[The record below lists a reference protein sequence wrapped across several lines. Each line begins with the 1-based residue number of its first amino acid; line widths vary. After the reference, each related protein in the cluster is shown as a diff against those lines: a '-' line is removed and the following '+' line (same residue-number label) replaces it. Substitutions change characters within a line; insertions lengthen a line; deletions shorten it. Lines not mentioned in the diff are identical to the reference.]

1 MGFLVRMAITAVG
14 LWVASELVNGFT
26 IRDGS
31 TLIWAA
37 IVLGIVNAVV
47 RPIAVLLTLPFTLL
61 TLGLFLWVINAA
73 MIGLAAWFLD
83 GFQVAGFGPALLG
96 AILVSLTG
104 WIGNAFVGDQGRYEV
119 VMTKRIE
126 KRD

>member
-1 MGFLVRMAITAVG
+1 MGFLVRMTITAVG
-14 LWVASELVNGFT
+14 LWIASELVNGFSIQDT
-26 IRDGS
+26 P
-31 TLIWAA
+31 TLILAA

-47 RPIAVLLTLPFTLL
+47 RPIAVLLTLPFTLV

-83 GFQVAGFGPALLG
+83 GFHITGFGPALLG

-104 WIGNAFVGDQGRYEV
+104 WIGNAFIGEQGRYEV
-119 VMTKRIE
+119 VMM
-126 KRD
+126 KRDE

>member
-1 MGFLVRMAITAVG
+1 MGFLIRMGITAAG
-14 LWVASELVNGFT
+14 LWVASELVDG
-26 IRDGS
+26 IVVRDAS
-31 TLIWAA
+31 TLAWAA

-47 RPIAVLLTLPFTLL
+47 RPIAVVLTFPFTLV

-83 GFQVAGFGPALLG
+83 GFQIADFKSALFG

-104 WIGNAFVGDQGRYEV
+104 WIGNAFIGERGRFEIV
-119 VMTKRIE
+119 RVTRN
-126 KRD
+126 